1 MSTRPNSPVSRASL
15 AVLGLLLLAPF
26 FSLPSPKKG
35 TRKNRIL
42 QALQFLSSFFC
53 SFLFFLLAFEVT
65 SPGKNLVSFS
75 SSFSTSFSLSLF
87 LSSIL
92 SSFTLFFFFLSL
104 LFTMKTARKF
114 KRKEDRERRKGRRDR
129 PSDRLSSLK
138 SSSSFFSTSSHDN
151 RHRDDR
157 ARRQVVSKRT
167 NLDLSSSSSSSSC
180 SSSSSLPSKKKK
192 KGGSSGAG
200 SSFRVLGLSSYTSH
214 AAVKKLGY
222 NQPTPIQRRS
232 IPILLKGRDCIIK
245 SRTGSGKTCAYL
257 LPLIDLLQS
266 HSSIVGARGLIIVP
280 TRELVY
286 QISSL
291 VSRLFRDTS
300 LRYASLIGG
309 LNLEKQFQA
318 LSNNPDVLIA
328 TVGRITQLVQ
338 EKVLSLRAV
347 HYLVLDE
354 ADRMFELGWGTDEL
368 RIIWNNISSSSFSPT
383 ALPSSSLDER
393 RQKDLTAER
402 GGEGGGEGGEDFFVL
417 RGRCQAII
425 VSATLPSRLAEFSR
439 LGLNNPELIQ
449 LDKEL
454 TLSEHLELRFL
465 FVRTS
470 QKIPCLLFLL
480 SQHANKVCWKPT
492 QRNLLMDCC
501 RPRYLSIYLGPS
513 LSLLLSF
520 LLSPRVFLVLHD
532 YRQT

>member
-1 MSTRPNSPVSRASL
+1 
-15 AVLGLLLLAPF
+15 
-26 FSLPSPKKG
+26 
-35 TRKNRIL
+35 
-42 QALQFLSSFFC
+42 
-53 SFLFFLLAFEVT
+53 
-65 SPGKNLVSFS
+65 
-75 SSFSTSFSLSLF
+75 
-87 LSSIL
+87 
-92 SSFTLFFFFLSL
+92 
-104 LFTMKTARKF
+104 MKTAKKL
-114 KRKEDRERRKGRRDR
+114 KRKEDREGRKGRRDR
-129 PSDRLSSLK
+129 PSSS
-138 SSSSFFSTSSHDN
+138 FSTSSHHN
-151 RHRDDR
+151 KHRDGR
-157 ARRQVVSKRT
+157 PPHHQPHRQQAVCKRT
-167 NLDLSSSSSSSSC
+167 DLSSSSSS

-192 KGGSSGAG
+192 KGGGSGAG

-222 NQPTPIQRRS
+222 TQPTPIQRRS

-257 LPLIDLLQS
+257 LPLVDLLQS
-266 HSSIVGARGLIIVP
+266 HSSIVGVRGLIIVP

-318 LSNNPDVLIA
+318 LSNNPDVIIA

-338 EKVLSLRAV
+338 EKVLSLKAV
-347 HYLVLDE
+347 QYLVLDE

-368 RIIWNNISSSSFSPT
+368 RVIWNNISSSSSFSSR
-383 ALPSSSLDER
+383 AVSSSSSVNER
-393 RQKDLTAER
+393 SQKDLTGGRDR
-402 GGEGGGEGGEDFFVL
+402 GGGGEEDFFVL

-439 LGLNNPELIQ
+439 LGLNNPELVQ

-454 TLSEHLELRFL
+454 TLSQHLELRFL

-480 SQHANKVCWKPT
+480 SQHANKELP
-492 QRNLLMDCC
+492 
-501 RPRYLSIYLGPS
+501 IYLCS
-513 LSLLLSF
+513 
-520 LLSPRVFLVLHD
+520 
-532 YRQT
+532 